1 VSRTNKI
8 WELNTMPLC
17 EQRTVIITG
26 AGGGLG
32 RAYALAFAAEGAR
45 VLVNDIRLEAAQAV
59 VAEIVA
65 AGGQAL
71 ADSGDICSMAG
82 AQSIIDAA
90 LAAFGEVHVLVN
102 NAGILRDRMFLS
114 LSEDDWD
121 AVMRVHL
128 KGHFCLAKLLAKR
141 WRDAAK
147 AGRPVDARII
157 NTSSGAGLQ
166 GSIGQSNYAAAKA
179 GIAGLTLVQ
188 AAELGRYGITVNC
201 LAPAARTSMTEGAM
215 PDMVKKPESGF
226 DAWDPLN
233 VAPIVVWLGSALS
246 RHVTGRCFEA
256 RGGEISVAEGWR
268 TGKIRDKRAR
278 WAPAE
283 LGPVVD
289 LLITESVPP
298 QKVYGS

>member
-1 VSRTNKI
+1 MRI
-8 WELNTMPLC
+8 C
-17 EQRTVIITG
+17 EARTVIITG
-26 AGGGLG
+26 AGAGLG
-32 RAYALAFAAEGAR
+32 RAYALAFAAEGAN
-45 VLVNDIRLEAAQAV
+45 VVVNDIRLDAAEA
-59 VAEIVA
+59 VAAEVRA

-71 ADSGDICSMAG
+71 ANSGDICSIAG
-82 AQSIIDAA
+82 AQAIVDAA

-114 LSEDDWD
+114 LTEDDWD

-128 KGHFCLAKLLAKR
+128 RGHFCLANVLGRR

-147 AGRPVDARII
+147 AGQKVDARII

-166 GSIGQSNYAAAKA
+166 GSIGQSNYVAAKG
-179 GIAGLTLVQ
+179 GIAALTLVQ

-201 LAPAARTSMTEGAM
+201 LAPAARTAMTEAGM

-226 DAWDPLN
+226 DVWDPMN
-233 VAPIVVWLGSALS
+233 VAAIVVWLGSPLS
-246 RHVTGRCFEA
+246 ARVSGRCFEA
-256 RGGEISVAEGWR
+256 KGGEISVAEGWR

-278 WAPAE
+278 WEPAE
-283 LGPVVD
+283 LSQVVEE
-289 LLITESVPP
+289 LISEGIPP